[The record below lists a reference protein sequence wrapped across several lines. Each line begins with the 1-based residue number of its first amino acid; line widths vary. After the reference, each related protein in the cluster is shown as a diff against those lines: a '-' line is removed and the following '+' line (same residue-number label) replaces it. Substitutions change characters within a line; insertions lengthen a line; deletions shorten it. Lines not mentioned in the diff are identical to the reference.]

1 MIRIVKESADVVTGL
16 EKAKLEIL
24 AIRRQLVQERE
35 VSNHVGMSFSMVDD
49 MLTDLIEDLRNL

>member
-49 MLTDLIEDLRNL
+49 MLADLIEDLRNL